1 MLRQTVR
8 ICESRKK
15 KKKKT
20 KRGPEKSPEEE
31 KGREV
36 GWHRR
41 EGQMDGPTETT
52 RKVKRLGIAVHTCN
66 GSNFGLETSSELAGM
81 T

>member
-8 ICESRKK
+8 ICESKK
-15 KKKKT
+15 KKRRKQREVQRRVQRRKK
-20 KRGPEKSPEEE
+20 EE
-31 KGREV
+31 KLG
-36 GWHRR
+36 GTGR

-66 GSNFGLETSSELAGM
+66 GSNFGLETSSKLAGM

>member
-15 KKKKT
+15 KRRKQTEVQRRVQRRKK
-20 KRGPEKSPEEE
+20 EE
-31 KGREV
+31 KLG
-36 GWHRR
+36 GTGR